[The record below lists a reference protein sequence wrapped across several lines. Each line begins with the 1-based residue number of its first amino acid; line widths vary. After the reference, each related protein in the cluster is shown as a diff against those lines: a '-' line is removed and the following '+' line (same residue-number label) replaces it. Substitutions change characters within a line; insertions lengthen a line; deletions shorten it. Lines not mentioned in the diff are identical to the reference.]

1 MSFDDFNIYLEEA
14 GVTSQDP
21 VGVGDGGGGGHSV
34 NTREAVWLHELEQTR
49 IQREAREEAAA
60 QHLS

>member
-1 MSFDDFNIYLEEA
+1 M
-14 GVTSQDP
+14 TSQDP